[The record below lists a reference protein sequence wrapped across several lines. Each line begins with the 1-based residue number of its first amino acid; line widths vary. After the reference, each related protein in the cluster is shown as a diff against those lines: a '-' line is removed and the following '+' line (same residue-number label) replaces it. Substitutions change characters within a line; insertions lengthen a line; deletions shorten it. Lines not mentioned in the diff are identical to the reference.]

1 MGKYDNLKNKTIFD
15 FCDDVEVLRF
25 ITKQESPSRTE
36 YIKRTDAR
44 SRLMGLVL
52 LAEITGNDDL
62 NEAASPLLK
71 WTYDWSEETCDFIRI
86 YKRNHGKFKDD

>member
-44 SRLMGLVL
+44 SRLYGLRL
-52 LAEITGNDDL
+52 LAFITGDEEL
-62 NEAASPLLK
+62 FAAVFPL
-71 WTYDWSEETCDFIRI
+71 DRRIIEWSLETGDFMLSYR
-86 YKRNHGKFKDD
+86 KRHGMDI